1 MAVGI
6 IVQAR
11 MGSTRLPGKVL
22 MNADKTD
29 TMLDYSIAQLKKCQ
43 YVDKIIIAT
52 SILERD
58 DVIEQHC
65 KKIGIDVFRG
75 SEKDVLDRHYQC
87 AKKFSLSTIL
97 RIPSDKP
104 LIDPKIVDLVIQNFD
119 SDKFDYISNFQVT
132 EENGI
137 LVYRSTYPSGTEVE
151 IMSLETL
158 EKAWNEATT
167 LDEKEH
173 VTPYVYLNPNKFKI
187 KILDLEQDLSS
198 YRWSLDYE
206 NDVKVIREI
215 IKNIQN
221 RPIITKDI
229 IEFLKKNPNI
239 VEMNKINI

>member
-1 MAVGI
+1 M
-6 IVQAR
+6 
-11 MGSTRLPGKVL
+11 
-22 MNADKTD
+22 
-29 TMLDYSIAQLKKCQ
+29 
-43 YVDKIIIAT
+43 
-52 SILERD
+52 
-58 DVIEQHC
+58 
-65 KKIGIDVFRG
+65 
-75 SEKDVLDRHYQC
+75 
-87 AKKFSLSTIL
+87 
-97 RIPSDKP
+97 
-104 LIDPKIVDLVIQNFD
+104 IQNFD

>member
-1 MAVGI
+1 MTVGI

-22 MNADKTD
+22 MNADRAD
-29 TMLDYSIAQLKKCQ
+29 TLLDYSIAQLKKCQ

-65 KKIGIDVFRG
+65 NNIGIDVFRG
-75 SEKDVLDRHYQC
+75 SEKDVFDRHYQC
-87 AKKFSLSTIL
+87 AKTFSLSTIL

-119 SDKFDYISNFQVT
+119 SDKFDYIANFQVT
-132 EENGI
+132 EENGS

-158 EKAWNEATT
+158 EKTWNEATT

-173 VTPYVYLNPNKFKI
+173 VTPYVYLNPDKFKI
-187 KILDLEQDLSS
+187 KILDLEQDLSG

-206 NDVKVIREI
+206 NDLKVIREI

>member
-1 MAVGI
+1 MTVGI

-22 MNADKTD
+22 MNADRTD

-65 KKIGIDVFRG
+65 KNMGIDVFRG

-87 AKKFSLSTIL
+87 AKTFSLSTIL

-119 SDKFDYISNFQVT
+119 SDKFDYIANFQVT
-132 EENGI
+132 EENGS

-158 EKAWNEATT
+158 EKTWNEATT

-173 VTPYVYLNPNKFKI
+173 VTPYVYLNPDKFKI
-187 KILDLEQDLSS
+187 KILDLEQDLSG

-206 NDVKVIREI
+206 NDLKVIREI

-239 VEMNKINI
+239 VEMNKNNI

>member
-1 MAVGI
+1 MTVGI
-6 IVQAR
+6 IIQAR

-22 MNADKTD
+22 MNADRTD

-65 KKIGIDVFRG
+65 KNMGIDVFRG

-87 AKKFSLSTIL
+87 AKTFSLSTIL

-119 SDKFDYISNFQVT
+119 SDKFDYIANFQVT
-132 EENGI
+132 EENGS

-158 EKAWNEATT
+158 EKTWNEATT

-173 VTPYVYLNPNKFKI
+173 VTPYVYLNPDKFKI
-187 KILDLEQDLSS
+187 KILDLEQDLSG

>member
-1 MAVGI
+1 MTVGI

-22 MNADKTD
+22 MNADRTD

-65 KKIGIDVFRG
+65 KNMGIDVFRG

-87 AKKFSLSTIL
+87 AKTFSLSTIL

-119 SDKFDYISNFQVT
+119 SDKFDYIANFQVT
-132 EENGI
+132 EENGS

-158 EKAWNEATT
+158 EKTWNEATT

-173 VTPYVYLNPNKFKI
+173 VTPYVYLNPDKFKI
-187 KILDLEQDLSS
+187 KILDLEQDLSG